1 MRDAERRIHEQT
13 EQWVNQ
19 VEDGEALDAFGIT
32 RKSVFFRAPG
42 FDVIQDLM
50 PERMYLL
57 DAGLWKNTM
66 SRIFQSGASQQ
77 TRPGYWR
84 QNIGQLTSLI
94 R

>member
-1 MRDAERRIHEQT
+1 MRDAERRTHEQT
-13 EQWVNQ
+13 EQWANL
-19 VEDGEALDAFGIT
+19 VEDGEALDAYGIT
-32 RKSVFFRAPG
+32 GKSVFFRASG

-50 PERMYLL
+50 PEPMHLL

-66 SRIFQSGASQQ
+66 GRVFQSGTSQQ
-77 TRPGYWR
+77 TRPGYRR